1 MNKYDYVIKQW
12 DSIFKQ
18 DSVSVPKKCESG
30 NDAFDNALK
39 WLTKDAD
46 TVLDFG
52 CGNGI
57 ILFWCALY
65 GTRKHIGIDLSGQ
78 AIENAECASRKL
90 SSGEFVF
97 IQGSLEKLKRIQD
110 NSMDAVILS
119 NIVDN
124 LYPDDAVYLL
134 EEVRR
139 ILKAGG
145 RVLVK
150 LNPYITHEQMEAYNI
165 KVIAEN
171 LLDDGMILLNNT
183 TEQWTALLSKYFSIE
198 RYEELWYPE
207 YEQINR
213 MYLLVG

>member
-1 MNKYDYVIKQW
+1 MNKYDHVIKQW
-12 DSIFKQ
+12 NSIFKQ
-18 DSVSVPKKCESG
+18 EGVSVPKKCESG
-30 NDAFDNALK
+30 NKAFDNALE
-39 WLTKDAD
+39 WLTKDAA

-78 AIENAECASRKL
+78 AIDNAECASREL
-90 SSGEFVF
+90 SSGEFIFV
-97 IQGSLEKLKRIQD
+97 QGSVEKLKRIQD
-110 NSMDAVILS
+110 NSIDAIILS
-119 NIVDN
+119 NIIDN

-139 ILKAGG
+139 ILKTGG

-150 LNPYITHEQMEAYNI
+150 LNPHITEEQMKAYNI
-165 KVIAEN
+165 KVIEGN

-198 RYEELWYPE
+198 RYEDLWYPE
-207 YEQINR
+207 YEQTNR

>member
-1 MNKYDYVIKQW
+1 MNKYDHVIKQW
-12 DSIFKQ
+12 DKIFKQ
-18 DSVSVPKKCESG
+18 DGVSAPKRCDSG

-39 WLTKDAD
+39 WLTRDAD

-52 CGNGI
+52 CGNGT

-78 AIENAECASRKL
+78 AIENAERASREL

-97 IQGSLEKLKRIQD
+97 MHGSLEKLKCIQD
-110 NSMDAVILS
+110 NSIDAVVLS

-124 LYPDDAVYLL
+124 LYPDDAVCLF

-139 ILKAGG
+139 TLKTGG
-145 RVLVK
+145 RILVK
-150 LNPYITHEQMEAYNI
+150 LNPYITDEQITTYNI
-165 KVIAEN
+165 KVIEGN

-183 TEQWTALLSKYFSIE
+183 TEQWTALMKKYFSIE

-207 YEQINR
+207 YEQVNR